1 MIRITGFDFSITYL
15 HIMALQAVTFRI
27 RALTSLV
34 FVAVMLTGILWNTW
48 SFFIL
53 FSIIHFGCWH
63 EYQKLLAKIDPV
75 YSAISPF
82 QKYGVMLA
90 GWCIMMFCAR
100 PGYGGDLGN
109 TGLHNAGLFGGL
121 LFLFILPVA
130 EILYSRKVY
139 MRNMGYSA
147 IGLIYI
153 SLSLGLLLN
162 LRTFYPGTAAFLET
176 VNKLLV
182 LIIIL
187 SLWVND
193 TMAYLI
199 GSLIG
204 KTPLT
209 KISPK
214 KTWEGTIGGII
225 FAVATMGAV
234 GYYLS
239 SEFEI
244 KPAVQWMIVAA
255 IAAIVGTVGDL
266 IQSKLKRM
274 ARVKDSGRIMPGHG
288 GFLDRFDSL
297 LFATPFIWL
306 YIVMFA

>member
-1 MIRITGFDFSITYL
+1 
-15 HIMALQAVTFRI
+15 MALQAVTFKI

-34 FVAVMLTGILWNTW
+34 FVAVMLTGLVWNIW

-53 FSIIHFGCWH
+53 FSIIHFGCWF
-63 EYQKLLAKIDPV
+63 EYQKLIAKIDPV
-75 YSAISPF
+75 YESISPF
-82 QKYGVMLA
+82 QKYGVMIA
-90 GWCIMMFCAR
+90 GWCVMMYLSR
-100 PGYGGDLGN
+100 PGFAGDWGN
-109 TGLHNAGLFGGL
+109 AGLHNMGLFGGL

-130 EILYSRKVY
+130 EILYSRKIY
-139 MRNMGYSA
+139 IRNLCYSA
-147 IGLIYI
+147 LGLVYI

-162 LRTFYPGTAAFLET
+162 LRTFYPGTALET
-176 VNKLLV
+176 INKILV
-182 LIIIL
+182 LMIIL

-193 TMAYLI
+193 TMAYLV

-214 KTWEGTIGGII
+214 KTWEGTIGGFI
-225 FAVATMGAV
+225 FSILALGGL
-234 GYYLS
+234 GYFLS
-239 SEFEI
+239 SGYDI
-244 KPAVQWMIVAA
+244 KPVIQWMVVAA
-255 IAAIVGTVGDL
+255 IASVVGTIGDL
-266 IQSKLKRM
+266 IQSKLKRL
-274 ARVKDSGRIMPGHG
+274 AQVKDSGHIMPGHG

>member
-1 MIRITGFDFSITYL
+1 
-15 HIMALQAVTFRI
+15 MALQAVTFRI

-34 FVAVMLTGILWNTW
+34 FVAVMLTGLLWNIW

-53 FSIIHFGCWH
+53 FSIIHFGCWF
-63 EYQKLLAKIDPV
+63 EYQKLLAKIDPS
-75 YSAISPF
+75 YADISAF
-82 QKYGVMLA
+82 QKYGVMVA
-90 GWCIMMFCAR
+90 GWCIMMYCAR
-100 PGYGGDLGN
+100 PGYAGDMESE
-109 TGLHNAGLFGGL
+109 GLHNAGLYGGL

-130 EILYSRKVY
+130 EILYTRKTY
-139 MRNMGYSA
+139 LRNMGYSA
-147 IGLIYI
+147 LGLIYI

-162 LRTFYPGTAAFLET
+162 LRTFYPGAALEP

-182 LIIIL
+182 LAIIL

-193 TMAYLI
+193 TMAYLV

-214 KTWEGTIGGII
+214 KTWEGTFGGFI
-225 FAVATMGAV
+225 FAVITMGAV
-234 GYYLS
+234 GFYLS
-239 SEFEI
+239 SGFEMQT
-244 KPAVQWMIVAA
+244 VTNWMIVAA
-255 IAAIVGTVGDL
+255 IAAIAGTVGDL
-266 IQSKLKRM
+266 LQSKLKRL
-274 ARVKDSGRIMPGHG
+274 ADVKDSGQIMPGHG

>member
-1 MIRITGFDFSITYL
+1 
-15 HIMALQAVTFRI
+15 MAIQAVTFRI

-34 FVAVMLTGILWNTW
+34 FVAVMLTGLLWNTW

-53 FSIIHFGCWH
+53 FSIIHFGCWY
-63 EYQKLLAKIDPV
+63 EYQKLMSKIDPA
-75 YSAISPF
+75 YAEISSF
-82 QKYGVMLA
+82 QKYGVMIA
-90 GWCIMMFCAR
+90 GWCIMMYCSR
-100 PGYGGDLGN
+100 PGYAGELGSA
-109 TGLHNAGLFGGL
+109 GLHNAGLYGGL

-130 EILYSRKVY
+130 EILYTRKTY
-139 MRNMGYSA
+139 LRNMGYSMM
-147 IGLIYI
+147 GLIYI

-162 LRTFYPGTAAFLET
+162 LRTYYPGTVLEN

-182 LIIIL
+182 LAIIL

-193 TMAYLI
+193 TMAYLV
-199 GSLIG
+199 GSFIG
-204 KTPLT
+204 KTQLS

-225 FAVATMGAV
+225 FAVLTMGAV
-234 GYYLS
+234 GYLLS
-239 SEFEI
+239 SGFEMQ
-244 KPAVQWMIVAA
+244 AVSQWMIVAA
-255 IAAIVGTVGDL
+255 IAAIAGTVGDL
-266 IQSKLKRM
+266 LESKLKRL
-274 ARVKDSGRIMPGHG
+274 ADVKDSGRIMPGHG

>member
-1 MIRITGFDFSITYL
+1 
-15 HIMALQAVTFRI
+15 MALQAVTFRT

-34 FVAVMLTGILWNTW
+34 FVAVMMTGLLWNIW

-53 FSIIHFGCWH
+53 FSIIHFGCWY
-63 EYQKLLAKIDPV
+63 EYQKLLAKIDPP
-75 YSAISPF
+75 YADISSF
-82 QKYGVMLA
+82 QKYGVMIA
-90 GWCIMMFCAR
+90 GWCIMMYFAR
-100 PGYGGDLGN
+100 PGFAGDFVN
-109 TGLHNAGLFGGL
+109 AGLHNAGLYGGL

-130 EILYSRKVY
+130 EILYTRKTY
-139 MRNMGYSA
+139 LRNMGYSA
-147 IGLIYI
+147 LGLIYI
-153 SLSLGLLLN
+153 SLSLGFLLN
-162 LRTFYPGTAAFLET
+162 LRTYYPGTPLET

-182 LIIIL
+182 LAIIL

-204 KTPLT
+204 KTPLSN
-209 KISPK
+209 ISPK

-225 FAVATMGAV
+225 FAIVAMGTV
-234 GYYLS
+234 GYFLNS
-239 SEFEI
+239 GVEMQ
-244 KPAVQWMIVAA
+244 PVTQWVIVAA
-255 IAAIVGTVGDL
+255 IAAIAGTIGDL
-266 IQSKLKRM
+266 LQSKLKRI
-274 ARVKDSGRIMPGHG
+274 ANVKDSGRIMPGHG

>member
-1 MIRITGFDFSITYL
+1 
-15 HIMALQAVTFRI
+15 MALQAVTFRI

-34 FVAVMLTGILWNTW
+34 FVIVMLTGLLWNIW

-53 FSIIHFGCWH
+53 FSIIHFGCWY
-63 EYQKLLAKIDPV
+63 EYQKLLSKIDPA
-75 YSAISPF
+75 YAEISSF
-82 QKYGVMLA
+82 QKYGVMVA
-90 GWCIMMFCAR
+90 GWCIMMYCAR
-100 PGYGGDLGN
+100 PGYASDIGN
-109 TGLHNAGLFGGL
+109 EGLHNVGLYGGL

-130 EILYSRKVY
+130 EILYTRKTY
-139 MRNMGYSA
+139 LRNMGYSA
-147 IGLIYI
+147 LGLIYI

-162 LRTFYPGTAAFLET
+162 LRTFYPGMALEN

-182 LIIIL
+182 LAIIL

-193 TMAYLI
+193 TMAYLV

-204 KTPLT
+204 KSPMT

-225 FAVATMGAV
+225 FAVIAMGAV
-234 GYYLS
+234 GYFLS
-239 SEFEI
+239 SGFEMQT
-244 KPAVQWMIVAA
+244 VSQWMIVAA
-255 IAAIVGTVGDL
+255 IAAIAGTIGDL
-266 IQSKLKRM
+266 LQSKLKRL
-274 ARVKDSGRIMPGHG
+274 ADVKDSGRIMPGHG

-306 YIVMFA
+306 YIAMFA